1 MKLNLLPRHVA
12 KSQGSRAAF
21 IAMWIIIGGFAAAT
35 FLLIKSGQQ
44 QLTEAKEPIEGL
56 RADVARTMGKSA
68 MADTIIAEMTNIDRN
83 IKLTEAMLSHNSTY
97 TELYREVMAYIPSY
111 YRITSIS
118 AAPGGAE
125 ACTVNMQGVL
135 KTHKQY
141 ADLVLALYRM
151 PGVTSVTRGGYTLND
166 PRVPALNEVDQ
177 FGTAVKP
184 GEANLPSDP
193 EARMAA
199 LIQRA
204 QQPAGFQNVNNFGTE
219 NAFKGAMP
227 EWSTV
232 TVTMTITG
240 RNITTPDPRGT
251 LLQGGTGGA
260 PGGQPAAGQPA
271 TPPRRGPTTPGGGP

>member
-1 MKLNLLPRHVA
+1 MKLNLLPKHVA
-12 KSQGSRAAF
+12 KSQGSKAAF
-21 IAMWIIIGGFAAAT
+21 FVMLLIIGGAAAGT
-35 FLLIKSGQQ
+35 FLLIKSGQD
-44 QLTEAKEPIEGL
+44 QLAEARAPIDGY
-56 RADVARTMGKSA
+56 RATVSRAMGKSA

-83 IKLTEAMLSHNSTY
+83 IKLTEAMLSHNAAY
-97 TELYREVMAYIPSY
+97 TNLYREVMGYIPAY

-118 AAPGGAE
+118 AAPSGAE

-135 KTHKQY
+135 KTHRQY

-151 PGVTSVTRGGYTLND
+151 PGVTSVTRGGYSLVD
-166 PRVPALNEVDQ
+166 PRVPALNEADQ

-204 QQPAGFQNVNNFGTE
+204 QEPTGFRNINNFGTE
-219 NAFKGAMP
+219 NPLKGAMP

-240 RNITTPDPRGT
+240 KNITTPDPRGT

-260 PGGQPAAGQPA
+260 PGGQPASQQP
-271 TPPRRGPTTPGGGP
+271 TNRRGAPGAP